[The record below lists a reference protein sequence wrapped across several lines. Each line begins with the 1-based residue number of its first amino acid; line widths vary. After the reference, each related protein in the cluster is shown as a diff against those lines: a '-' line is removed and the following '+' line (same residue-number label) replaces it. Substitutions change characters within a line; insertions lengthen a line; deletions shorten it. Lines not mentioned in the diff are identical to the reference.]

1 MGFDANLQWQPEEDI
16 STTEIVDSAV
26 ATAKIAGGAVTAP
39 KLATDNASSILVDHA
54 DASPVT
60 LLAAAA
66 VTRLV
71 RSTAICSETLGGTTP
86 ATIKVGITGTLE
98 ALFSVAELA
107 PSTGAGDSGDILD
120 KRYVLPAGEALI
132 ATVTPGTG
140 GTPAGKITFWTT
152 ATPMPT
158 P

>member
-1 MGFDANLQWQPEEDI
+1 MGFDSEMKWVDEGGVA
-16 STTEIVDSAV
+16 TAEIADLGVT
-26 ATAKIAGGAVTAP
+26 TAKIAANAVTAP
-39 KLATDNASSILVDHA
+39 KLATDNASSVLVDHA
-54 DASPVT
+54 DTSPVT

-71 RSTAICSETLGGTTP
+71 RSTAICSETLAGTTA
-86 ATIKVGITGTLE
+86 ATIKVGIAGTLE

-120 KRYVLPAGEALI
+120 KRYVLPAGQALI